1 MKILVTGAA
10 GFIGFHVT
18 QKLAQMGHH
27 IVGFDNI
34 NNYYKPQLKYD
45 RLDEMGIKLGF
56 ITDKKYVTSTVFKNY
71 RFIKMDLTQ
80 KAALMDLFRY
90 ERFEVVIHLAA
101 QAGVRYSIENPDV
114 YIKSNIEG
122 FFNILE
128 ACRHYPV
135 QHLTYASSSSVYG
148 NTKNVPFSTQ
158 DSVDKPISLYAATK
172 KSNELMAYTYSHLF
186 KIPTTGLRF
195 FTVYGPWGRPD
206 MAPSLF
212 TNAIINNRPIKIFNN
227 GEMERDFTYIDDI
240 VEGILRV
247 SIHPPSQENE
257 KPPYAL
263 YNIGNSKPIKLMDFI
278 GQIEKHLCT
287 EAKKN
292 FLPMQPGDVKITY
305 ADISGLQKSIN
316 YAPKTT
322 VNQGVKK
329 FVDWYISYVLMDKN
343 RGKTKVLAF

>member
-1 MKILVTGAA
+1 MTVLMKWV
-10 GFIGFHVT
+10 
-18 QKLAQMGHH
+18 
-27 IVGFDNI
+27 
-34 NNYYKPQLKYD
+34 
-45 RLDEMGIKLGF
+45 IKLGF

-172 KSNELMAYTYSHLF
+172 KSNELMAYTYSHLS
-186 KIPTTGLRF
+186 RF
-195 FTVYGPWGRPD
+195 LQQGCVFSQFMVHGEDLTWPLHYLQTQL
-206 MAPSLF
+206 S
-212 TNAIINNRPIKIFNN
+212 IIDPLKFLIMVKWN
-227 GEMERDFTYIDDI
+227 GTLHILMIS

-263 YNIGNSKPIKLMDFI
+263 FNIGNSKPIKLMDFI

-287 EAKKN
+287 EAKK
-292 FLPMQPGDVKITY
+292 
-305 ADISGLQKSIN
+305 
-316 YAPKTT
+316 
-322 VNQGVKK
+322 
-329 FVDWYISYVLMDKN
+329 ISYQCNLEM
-343 RGKTKVLAF
+343 